1 MKKFLASRPGM
12 IAAGGLIGAA
22 AAYLVFLGNPAN
34 MGICVAC
41 FTRDTAGALGL
52 HRAGAVQYIRPE
64 LIGFVFGS
72 LASAL
77 AFREFR
83 PRGGSAPVL
92 RFVLGFFAMVGALV
106 FLGCPWRA
114 FARLAG
120 GDLNAVTGIA
130 GLAAGIAVGVWFL
143 KSGYNLGRSTTSRP
157 AAGWVMPAFMLFL
170 FLLLAFEVK
179 FTPDGPIFFSTA
191 GPGSMHA
198 PLLLSFGAGLLV
210 GVLAQRTRFCTM
222 GALRDLI
229 LLKDVHLLSGVAAFV
244 VGAFAVNLIIGKF
257 NVGFTPQPIAHSN
270 HLWNFLGMALS
281 GLCFALAGGCPGRQF
296 FLSGEGDGDASI
308 FIFGMIMGAAFA
320 HNLNLAG
327 APDKFDKA
335 TQMLTVGGPSVWGQ
349 AAVFLGFAVVLA
361 IGISMRER
369 VN

>member
-1 MKKFLASRPGM
+1 MKKFFASFPGI
-12 IAAGGLIGAA
+12 IAAGGIIGAVA
-22 AAYLVFLGNPAN
+22 SYLVYMGNPLN

-52 HRAGAVQYIRPE
+52 HRAAVVQYIRPE

-72 LASAL
+72 LVSAL
-77 AFREFR
+77 AFGEFR

-114 FARLAG
+114 LGRLAG
-120 GDLNAVTGIA
+120 GDLNGATAIA

-143 KSGYNLGRSTTSRP
+143 KNGYNLGRSTTSRP
-157 AAGWVMPAFMLFL
+157 AAGWVMPIFML
-170 FLLLAFEVK
+170 LLLILLALEVK
-179 FTPDGPIFFSTA
+179 FTPDGPIFFSTT

-198 PLLLSFGAGLLV
+198 PLLISLGAGLLV

-229 LLKDVHLLSGVAAFV
+229 LLRDIHLLSGVIAFLV
-244 VGAFAVNLIIGKF
+244 TAFAVNLIIGKF
-257 NVGFTPQPIAHSN
+257 NLGFAPQPVSHSN

-296 FLSGEGDGDASI
+296 FLSGEGDGDASV
-308 FIFGMIMGAAFA
+308 FIFGMFMGAAFA

-327 APDKFDKA
+327 VPDKFDKA
-335 TQMLTVGGPSVWGQ
+335 SQVLTVGGPSIWGQ
-349 AAVFLGFAVVLA
+349 AAVLIGFAIVLA
-361 IGISMRER
+361 IGFSMRER
-369 VN
+369 S

>member
-1 MKKFLASRPGM
+1 MKKFLASRLG
-12 IAAGGLIGAA
+12 IITAGGIIGATA
-22 AAYLVFLGNPAN
+22 SYLVYLGNPAN

-52 HRAGAVQYIRPE
+52 HRAAVVQYIRPE

-72 LASAL
+72 LVSAL

-114 FARLAG
+114 LARLAG

-130 GLAAGIAVGVWFL
+130 GLAAGIATGVWFL
-143 KSGYNLGRSTTSRP
+143 KNGYNLGRSTTSRP
-157 AAGWVMPAFMLFL
+157 AAGWVMPVFMLFL
-170 FLLLAFEVK
+170 LVLVAFEVK
-179 FTPDGPIFFSTA
+179 FTPDGPVFFSSA

-198 PLLLSFGAGLLV
+198 PLFISLGAGLLV

-222 GALRDLI
+222 GAFRDLLLLRDI
-229 LLKDVHLLSGVAAFV
+229 HLLSGVIAFV
-244 VGAFAVNLIIGKF
+244 VGAFAVNLLIGKF
-257 NVGFTPQPIAHSN
+257 NVGFAPQPIAHSD
-270 HLWNFLGMALS
+270 HLWNFLGMSLS

-296 FLSGEGDGDASI
+296 FMSGEGDGDASV
-308 FIFGMIMGAAFA
+308 FVFGMLIGAAFA

-327 APDKFDKA
+327 ASDKFDKA
-335 TQMLTVGGPSVWGQ
+335 TQVLTVGGPSVWGQ
-349 AAVFLGFAVVLA
+349 AAVLIGLVMALA
-361 IGISMRER
+361 IGLSMRER
-369 VN
+369 AQ

>member
-1 MKKFLASRPGM
+1 MKKFLASRLG
-12 IAAGGLIGAA
+12 IITAGGIIGAT
-22 AAYLVFLGNPAN
+22 AAYLVSLGNPAN

-52 HRAGAVQYIRPE
+52 HRAAVVQYIRPE

-92 RFVLGFFAMVGALV
+92 RFVLGFFAMIGALV

-130 GLAAGIAVGVWFL
+130 GLAAGIAIGVWFL
-143 KSGYNLGRSTTSRP
+143 KNGYNLGRSTTSRP
-157 AAGWVMPAFMLFL
+157 AAGWVMPVFMLFL
-170 FLLLAFEVK
+170 LLFVASEVK
-179 FTPDGPIFFSTA
+179 FTPGGAVFFSSA

-198 PLLLSFGAGLLV
+198 SLLISLGAGLLV

-229 LLKDVHLLSGVAAFV
+229 LLRDIHLLSGVIAFV
-244 VGAFAVNLIIGKF
+244 VAAFAVNLFIGKF
-257 NVGFTPQPIAHSN
+257 NVGFAPQPIAHSN
-270 HLWNFLGMALS
+270 HLWNFLGMGLS

-296 FLSGEGDGDASI
+296 FMSGEGDGDASV
-308 FIFGMIMGAAFA
+308 FVFGMFIGAAFA

-335 TQMLTVGGPSVWGQ
+335 TQVLTVGGPSLWGQ
-349 AAVFLGFAVVLA
+349 AAVLIGFAVALA
-361 IGISMRER
+361 IGFSMRER
-369 VN
+369 VK